1 MSTVSIEQLNAM
13 RSYFIS
19 GATRS
24 YAFRKQQL
32 VALKKAIIAHEQEI
46 YTALYSDLKK
56 SPEECWVT
64 ENGFVLSELD
74 HTISWLSAWM
84 EPERK
89 STNLLNL
96 PSKSSVVKEP
106 LGTVLIIGPWNYPF
120 QLLLT
125 PLIGAIAA
133 GNCVVLKPSEFAP
146 ATDAVMQKIIESIFP
161 KEYVL
166 YVSGDGATVIPE
178 MMHQFTFDHVFYTG
192 STAVGKIIY
201 KMAAERLVPVTLELG
216 GKSPCVVTEN
226 ANIKVAA
233 NRIVVTKFSNAGQM
247 CIAPD
252 YVLVHA
258 SVKEQLIDAMKKKI
272 VQFFSDQPKNS
283 HEFGKI
289 INEKQFNR
297 LIGYLQDGK
306 VVHGGD
312 HDIQQLFI
320 APTLMES
327 VSLDS
332 SIMTDEIFGPIL
344 PVITYQTEEEAL
356 SIIQR
361 NPNPLAFYV
370 FSNQQKEAERW
381 LDKVPSGAACINNAS
396 WHATNHHLPFGGRG
410 FSGTGRYHGKY
421 SFDTFSHEKAVLQT
435 PTWFDPSMKY
445 PPFKGKL
452 KLFKKFI

>member
-1 MSTVSIEQLNAM
+1 MSSVSIDQLHAM
-13 RSYFIS
+13 RHYFTS

-32 VALKKAIIAHEQEI
+32 LALKKAIIVYEQEI

-125 PLIGAIAA
+125 PLIGALAA

-146 ATDAVMQKIIESIFP
+146 ATDAVMQKIIASIFP

-166 YVSGDGATVIPE
+166 YVSGDGATVIPT
-178 MMHQFTFDHVFYTG
+178 MMHQFSFDHVFYTG

-226 ANIKVAA
+226 ANIKIAA

-252 YVLVHA
+252 YVLVHT
-258 SVKEQLIDAMKKKI
+258 SVKEQLIAAMKKKI
-272 VQFFSDQPKNS
+272 LQFFSDQPKDS

-297 LIGYLQDGK
+297 LISYLKDGT
-306 VVHGGD
+306 VVHGGE
-312 HDIQQLFI
+312 HDIQKLFI

>member
-1 MSTVSIEQLNAM
+1 MSSVSIEQLNAM
-13 RSYFIS
+13 RHYFTS
-19 GATRS
+19 GVTRS
-24 YAFRKQQL
+24 YTFRKQQL
-32 VALKKAIIAHEQEI
+32 LALKKAIIAHEQEI
-46 YTALYSDLKK
+46 YTALYRDLKK

-106 LGTVLIIGPWNYPF
+106 LGIVLIMGPWNYPF

-146 ATDAVMQKIIESIFP
+146 TTDAV
-161 KEYVL
+161 KEL
-166 YVSGDGATVIPE
+166 
-178 MMHQFTFDHVFYTG
+178 
-192 STAVGKIIY
+192 
-201 KMAAERLVPVTLELG
+201 
-216 GKSPCVVTEN
+216 
-226 ANIKVAA
+226 
-233 NRIVVTKFSNAGQM
+233 
-247 CIAPD
+247 
-252 YVLVHA
+252 
-258 SVKEQLIDAMKKKI
+258 LITAMKKKI
-272 VQFFSDQPKNS
+272 VQFFSDQPKSS

-289 INEKQFNR
+289 INEKQFHR
-297 LIGYLQDGK
+297 LIGYLKDGT
-306 VVHGGD
+306 VVHGGE
-312 HDIQQLFI
+312 HDVQHLFI
-320 APTLMES
+320 APTLIES

-332 SIMTDEIFGPIL
+332 SIMSDEIFGPIL
-344 PVITYQTEEEAL
+344 PIISYDTEEEAL
-356 SIIQR
+356 SIIQK

-370 FSNQQKEAERW
+370 FSN
-381 LDKVPSGAACINNAS
+381 
-396 WHATNHHLPFGGRG
+396 
-410 FSGTGRYHGKY
+410 HGKY

>member
-13 RSYFIS
+13 RNYFAA

-32 VALKKAIIAHEQEI
+32 LALKKAIIAHEQEI
-46 YTALYSDLKK
+46 YAALYADLKK
-56 SPEECWVT
+56 SPEESWVT

-74 HTISWLSAWM
+74 HTINWLSAWM

-120 QLLLT
+120 QLLIT

-146 ATDAVMQKIIESIFP
+146 ATEKVMKKIIEEIFP

-166 YVSGDGATVIPE
+166 YISGDGATVIPS
-178 MMHQFTFDHVFYTG
+178 MMNHFTFDHVFYTG

-216 GKSPCVVTEN
+216 GKSPCVVTAN

-258 SVKEQLIDAMKKKI
+258 SVKEELITAMKKKI
-272 VQFFSDQPKNS
+272 IQFFSEQPMNS

-297 LIGYLQDGK
+297 LVGYLKDGK
-306 VVHGGD
+306 VVHGGE
-312 HDIQQLFI
+312 HDVQHLFI
-320 APTLMES
+320 APTLIES

-344 PVITYQTEEEAL
+344 PIISYQTEEEAL

-370 FSNQQKEAERW
+370 FTNRSKEAEQW
-381 LDKVPSGAACINNAS
+381 LERVPSGAACINNAS

-410 FSGTGRYHGKY
+410 FSGTGKYHGKY